1 MHRMQAMVIS
11 LQQVQLD
18 ALIAQAQVNDRE
30 LGQILGVNQST
41 AWRLR
46 NGHINKLEPY
56 LLRLRAHL
64 GALESQQGGDDA
76 SLIAD
81 LVALSTR
88 VPALRDALL
97 ALQRIMRE
105 TA

>member
-1 MHRMQAMVIS
+1 MHKMQAMTIS

-46 NGHINKLEPY
+46 NGHIKKVDPY
-56 LLRLRAHL
+56 LLRLRVHL
-64 GALESQQGGDDA
+64 GASENSEGDDDA

-81 LVALSTR
+81 LVALSCR
-88 VPALRDALL
+88 IPALRDALL
-97 ALQRIMRE
+97 ALRRIMRE
-105 TA
+105 SA

>member
-11 LQQVQLD
+11 HQQVQLD

-46 NGHINKLEPY
+46 NGHINKIEPTCY
-56 LLRLRAHL
+56 VFERISCVR
-64 GALESQQGGDDA
+64 EQQGGDDA

-97 ALQRIMRE
+97 ALQRIMRD